1 MDITISVLDW
11 LSQPVSH
18 LSSIDQI
25 SATDTYIIERN
36 HGSGTSLE
44 HFNKKLTYSN
54 LSARVLNDISARLNF
69 NTMAYKDVWEYDLK
83 SHEHEYSLVDVFP
96 QYTSSDVIDQY
107 SRDWRYT
114 VEQVRAFSANPY
126 SLSEWIGTVAIWQTS
141 SVYIGR
147 DSRNRAMFEDRY
159 VEVSSDIY
167 MPHIIF
173 PKYAQPDIGEVRML
187 ARNSCPAV
195 DNLAGASNYLVYD
208 NQHDGYWAYPRG
220 QTISCAADEFYDACR
235 VYGNNGK
242 TGYET
247 SFNIPCLS
255 SFFRLN
261 PGTQPLNA
269 MSFHLHQTA
278 LPVHK
283 HTINSNIQQE
293 QYIAAKMLINAKSSY
308 DNDRITTISHVNNET
323 SKGFC
328 TKDALNM
335 TGAKVTSNI
344 KIAAAQT
351 SEDGNDVEAYPA
363 YNDIPILIY
372 IGRK

>member
-44 HFNKKLTYSN
+44 HFNKKLTYSS

-114 VEQVRAFSANPY
+114 AEQVRTFSANPHQ
-126 SLSEWIGTVAIWQTS
+126 LSEWIGTVAIWQTS

-147 DSRNRAMFEDRY
+147 DSRNRAMYEDRY

-173 PKYAQPDIGEVRML
+173 PKYAQPDIGELRFL
-187 ARNSCPAV
+187 ARNSCPV
-195 DNLAGASNYLVYD
+195 CDSNYLVYD

-220 QTISCAADEFYDACR
+220 QTIACAANEFQDACR

-242 TGYET
+242 TGRET

-255 SFFRLN
+255 NFIKLN
-261 PGTQPLNA
+261 PSLQAANA
-269 MSFHLHQTA
+269 LQRVEYQIGIAQHNHLVDETF
-278 LPVHK
+278 
-283 HTINSNIQQE
+283 NSDIGSQ
-293 QYIAAKMLINAKSSY
+293 
-308 DNDRITTISHVNNET
+308 RII
-323 SKGFC
+323 
-328 TKDALNM
+328 L
-335 TGAKVTSNI
+335 
-344 KIAAAQT
+344 T
-351 SEDGNDVEAYPA
+351 SEFLCRPLADYVDGKHAIHSNGNESLTNKYVYPELSIETNCTYNLQAVGSITNNTGTFSEEAYPK
-363 YNDIPILIY
+363 YNDLPVLIY
-372 IGRK
+372 IGRR

>member
-25 SATDTYIIERN
+25 CATDAYIIERN
-36 HGSGTSLE
+36 HGSGASLE
-44 HFNKKLTYSN
+44 HFNKKLTYSS

-69 NTMAYKDVWEYDLK
+69 NTMAYKDAWEYELK
-83 SHEHEYSLVDVFP
+83 SHKHEYSLVDVFP

-114 VEQVRAFSANPY
+114 AEQVRTFSTNPHT
-126 SLSEWIGTVAIWQTS
+126 LSEYIGTVAIWQTS
-141 SVYIGR
+141 SVYTGR
-147 DSRNRAMFEDRY
+147 DSRNRAVYEDRY

-173 PKYAQPDIGEVRML
+173 PKYAQPDIGELRFL
-187 ARNSCPAV
+187 ARNSCPAC
-195 DNLAGASNYLVYD
+195 NSNYLVYD
-208 NQHDGYWAYPRG
+208 SQHEGYWAYPRG
-220 QTISCAADEFYDACR
+220 QTIACAADEFQDACR

-242 TGYET
+242 TGRET

-255 SFFRLN
+255 NFLRLN
-261 PGTQPLNA
+261 PGTQLLNA

-278 LPVHK
+278 LPLHK
-283 HTINSNIQQE
+283 HAINFNIEEE
-293 QYIAAKMLINAKSSY
+293 QYITAKMSINAKKSY
-308 DNDRITTISHVNNET
+308 DNDNITNISHVNDKT

-335 TGAKVTSNI
+335 NDATVTS
-344 KIAAAQT
+344 KMQIAAAQT
-351 SEDGNDVEAYPA
+351 TTDGDDVEAYPA